1 MLEPKNLFRVV
12 QDMALSHFEAH
23 DPRSGVISVCPC
35 FKPYLDDLSKTR
47 T

>member
-23 DPRSGVISVCPC
+23 DPRSGVIC
-35 FKPYLDDLSKTR
+35 LSLFQAVPG
-47 T
+47 